1 MPDKHKNIEKRLDD
15 LDDQIVAL
23 VGKHV
28 KRNKERYEK
37 LAKKLQADLKKDTKR
52 YAKLLADEK
61 IETGDFE
68 MLVRGR
74 WAQLKIELLAEASIS
89 KSKFEGIAIDVLSL
103 TLDTVLETV

>member
-1 MPDKHKNIEKRLDD
+1 MPDKHKNIEKGLDN
-15 LDDQIVAL
+15 LDDQIVGL
-23 VGKHV
+23 VAKHV

-37 LAKKLQADLKKDTKR
+37 LAKKLQTDLKKDTKR

-74 WAQLKIELLAEASIS
+74 WAQLKIELLSEASIS

-103 TLDTVLETV
+103 TLNTVLDEV